1 MLSPARDLAAIQER
15 VRQTLEKGVQI
26 DLSTEPCKRFLRR
39 HVNTKVAVGI
49 LYVDI
54 DGSTKM
60 SMSLP
65 APKFALML
73 QIFSQEMTLLI
84 SEFGGYPLKYV
95 GDAVIAL
102 FPGQHDKLKTS
113 LTILECARA
122 MQEVVKHAINTEYKA
137 HSLPEIGVKI
147 ALEYGELLVVLY
159 GKSIERSHIDV
170 VGPGISMASKML
182 SFAPSGRIILGRR
195 LRENL
200 DLDSHQPLSDG
211 VEQFARVETSP
222 SEWSYLDEKN
232 GERYALYLTK

>member
-1 MLSPARDLAAIQER
+1 M
-15 VRQTLEKGVQI
+15 QI

-73 QIFSQEMTLLI
+73 QIFSQEMSLLI

-102 FPGQHDKLKTS
+102 FPGQHDGVQASKSAADCAAEMQQIVRTS
-113 LTILECARA
+113 
-122 MQEVVKHAINTEYKA
+122 INPEFKS
-137 HSLPEIGVKI
+137 HSLPEIRIKI

-170 VGPGISMASKML
+170 VGPSISMAAKML
-182 SFAPSGRIILGRR
+182 SLAHSEIIIGRSLYSKLVSEPPEKYRFSEIKTTL
-195 LRENL
+195 
-200 DLDSHQPLSDG
+200 
-211 VEQFARVETSP
+211 A
-222 SEWSYLDEKN
+222 EWSYKDDVE
-232 GERYALYLTK
+232 GGTYALYQME